1 MVIKINKTEN
11 CKFKARDNIP
21 LYEFCLRGVSI
32 EFTKDELRKVYL
44 NGTTYDLSL
53 HHSTVGKEDKINV
66 REYLIVKSNVWIY

>member
-1 MVIKINKTEN
+1 MAIKINKTKN

-21 LYEFCLRGVSI
+21 LYEICLRGVSI

-44 NGTTYDLSL
+44 NCTIYGLSL

-66 REYLIVKSNVWIY
+66 REYLIVKNNVWIY